1 MQVMESE
8 VSDASKLAIQSTPE
22 GFVTKQ
28 DNDEGGNI
36 IPDKPSK
43 LVPGQGESPEIP
55 PMHATEA
62 KLYHALSEVK
72 EKAEISFTKRE
83 YASQILAKKNIL
95 EEELASLLTTMRK
108 GNNLENDEMRM
119 ITEAQTKVDHARAEH
134 AKAELASILA
144 MAEATKARDDAKRAL
159 KGLSNTDRK
168 KVRIEEEG
176 DDDEEDMSINFL
188 DSVSTAST
196 MDSGHYS
203 FVVEQ
208 ADKNWLLD
216 SDFMRYICCNG
227 RDDFTMVSVDITDS
241 LIGISHESSEIKES
255 EYRVRDD
262 SSLLDLIVT

>member
-1 MQVMESE
+1 M
-8 VSDASKLAIQSTPE
+8 
-22 GFVTKQ
+22 
-28 DNDEGGNI
+28 
-36 IPDKPSK
+36 
-43 LVPGQGESPEIP
+43 
-55 PMHATEA
+55 
-62 KLYHALSEVK
+62 
-72 EKAEISFTKRE
+72 
-83 YASQILAKKNIL
+83 
-95 EEELASLLTTMRK
+95 TTMRK
-108 GNNLENDEMRM
+108 GNNLENDITRM
-119 ITEAQTKVDHARAEH
+119 ITKAQTKVDHAPAEH
-134 AKAELASILA
+134 AKAEWASKLE

-255 EYRVRDD
+255 EYRGRDD
-262 SSLLDLIVT
+262 TSLLDLIVYTGAVKMSCVSGVVIFVFGRN